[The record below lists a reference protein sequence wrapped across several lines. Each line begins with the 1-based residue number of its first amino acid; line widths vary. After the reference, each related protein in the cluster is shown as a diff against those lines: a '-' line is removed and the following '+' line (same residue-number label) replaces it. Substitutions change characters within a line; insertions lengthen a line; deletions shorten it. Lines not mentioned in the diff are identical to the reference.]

1 MSKGIIWKPLDRF
14 FYLTFSR
21 FKSWFHMTFKFQ
33 DDCKRWWS
41 WSMMVMMMI
50 NKSVM
55 FLLFLLSLGNIAI
68 SGLWESLLEFTLFR
82 NTKKETWKFFFLF
95 YFDLFKVDLSPY
107 FQLHKNFH
115 QLVVLSIWFS
125 KPFSSN
131 LFSYQAIVRQLACLR
146 KF

>member
-1 MSKGIIWKPLDRF
+1 
-14 FYLTFSR
+14 
-21 FKSWFHMTFKFQ
+21 
-33 DDCKRWWS
+33 
-41 WSMMVMMMI
+41 MVMIMV

-68 SGLWESLLEFTLFR
+68 SGLWKSLLEFT
-82 NTKKETWKFFFLF
+82 LF

-125 KPFSSN
+125 KPFSSKM
-131 LFSYQAIVRQLACLR
+131 FSYQAQTWCSKLLSEIFKAMETLGGTPVIL
-146 KF
+146 

>member
-1 MSKGIIWKPLDRF
+1 
-14 FYLTFSR
+14 
-21 FKSWFHMTFKFQ
+21 
-33 DDCKRWWS
+33 
-41 WSMMVMMMI
+41 MVMMM
-50 NKSVM
+50 SVM

-82 NTKKETWKFFFLF
+82 NTKKKKDMNIFLF
-95 YFDLFKVDLSPY
+95 LFSFDLFKVDLSPYVY

-125 KPFSSN
+125 KPFASN
-131 LFSYQAIVRQLACLR
+131 LFSYQAIVPRQLACLR

>member
-1 MSKGIIWKPLDRF
+1 MI
-14 FYLTFSR
+14 
-21 FKSWFHMTFKFQ
+21 
-33 DDCKRWWS
+33 
-41 WSMMVMMMI
+41 MI
-50 NKSVM
+50 NDGVDDDKQVSNVSSISSFFRKYRDLWFM
-55 FLLFLLSLGNIAI
+55 KVASWIYAFQKYKERHENISLSFSI
-68 SGLWESLLEFTLFR
+68 SIF
-82 NTKKETWKFFFLF
+82 
-95 YFDLFKVDLSPY
+95 SPY

>member
-1 MSKGIIWKPLDRF
+1 
-14 FYLTFSR
+14 
-21 FKSWFHMTFKFQ
+21 
-33 DDCKRWWS
+33 
-41 WSMMVMMMI
+41 MVMMM
-50 NKSVM
+50 SVM

-68 SGLWESLLEFTLFR
+68 SGLWESLLEFTLFG
-82 NTKKETWKFFFLF
+82 NTKKKDMKIFLFLF

-125 KPFSSN
+125 KPFASN
-131 LFSYQAIVRQLACLR
+131 LFSYQAIVPRQLACLR

>member
-1 MSKGIIWKPLDRF
+1 
-14 FYLTFSR
+14 
-21 FKSWFHMTFKFQ
+21 
-33 DDCKRWWS
+33 
-41 WSMMVMMMI
+41 MVMMML
-50 NKSVM
+50 VM

-82 NTKKETWKFFFLF
+82 NTKKKDMKIFLFLF

-115 QLVVLSIWFS
+115 PLVVLSS
-125 KPFSSN
+125 KPFASN
-131 LFSYQAIVRQLACLR
+131 LFSYQAIVPRQLACLR